1 VSGRRAAL
9 LIVAGAVL
17 LAAAYPPFPLPL
29 LSFVAVAPAV
39 LLLRSAIGTGDPVRA
54 FRWGVAYGAAS
65 QGAVLY
71 WIAIAL
77 WHFTHLSVLGFLAT
91 VAILAVYSGA
101 LFWLVA
107 RSALRARVP
116 LWVAFPIAWTAL
128 EWWVGHQGDI
138 RFPWLGLGTS
148 LADAPLLVQWAD
160 LAGARGVTLW
170 LAWCNVML
178 VEAALAWGR
187 PRSPGG
193 RRAALWRGGAV
204 AASALLAVGY
214 GTWRTRTLPVR
225 DVGVVGMIQPNEG
238 FDEKW
243 ERPADSVMGQ
253 LLDLSRRVHA
263 LARPDLIVWP
273 EAAMPGYLQGRPD
286 WDVAIAGLVRERH
299 TPLLAGGLFAEL
311 REDGSDA
318 RFNAAF
324 FFDSTGRW
332 RPHPVY
338 GKRYLVPV
346 TERVPF
352 FPVRWFRRV
361 PGLARW
367 SGGFARGRELPV
379 YRAGLGSFGVI
390 ICYESAFEDL
400 PRRYRRAG
408 ADFLVNITND
418 AWFGRTTAPAQHAS
432 HLVLRAIET
441 RMGVARAANSGI
453 SQFVDPLGHAYA
465 STALETK
472 AVVADRL
479 RTTDVT
485 TLYVRWGD
493 WVGMLVVLATLGL
506 AGLALIW
513 RRPPGA

>member
-1 VSGRRAAL
+1 MSGRRAGL
-9 LIVAGAVL
+9 LIAAGAVV

-29 LSFVAVAPAV
+29 LSFVALAPAV
-39 LLLRSAIGTGDPVRA
+39 LLLRAAIAAEDAGRA
-54 FRWGVAYGAAS
+54 FRWGIAYGAAAH
-65 QGAVLY
+65 GLVLY
-71 WIAIAL
+71 WIAVAL
-77 WHFTHLSVLGFLAT
+77 WHFTRLSALGFLAT
-91 VAILAVYSGA
+91 IAILAVYTGA
-101 LFWLVA
+101 LFWLVTA
-107 RSALRARVP
+107 AVSRVRVP
-116 LWVAFPIAWTAL
+116 LWVALPLTWTAL
-128 EWWVGHQGDI
+128 EWWIGHQGDI

-148 LADAPLLVQWAD
+148 LADAPPLIQWAD
-160 LAGARGVTLW
+160 LAGARGITLW

-187 PRSPGG
+187 RTANGDG
-193 RRAALWRGGAV
+193 RRAALWRASAV
-204 AASALLAVGY
+204 ALSLLLAFGY
-214 GTWRTRTLPVR
+214 GAWRTRTLVVR

-243 ERPADSVMGQ
+243 ERPADSVMGK
-253 LLDLSRRVHA
+253 LLDLSRRVYA
-263 LARPDLIVWP
+263 LARPDLMVWP

-286 WDVAIAGLVRERH
+286 WDAAIAQLVRERH

-311 REDGSDA
+311 HEDGSDD
-318 RFNAAF
+318 RYNAAF

-332 RPHPVY
+332 RPYPVY

-352 FPVRWFRRV
+352 FPVRWFRRI

-379 YRAGLGSFGVI
+379 YATAMGRFGVI

-400 PRRYRRAG
+400 SRRYRRAG

-418 AWFGRTTAPAQHAS
+418 AWFGRTTAPSQHAS

-453 SQFVDPLGHAYA
+453 SQFVDPLGYAYA
-465 STALETK
+465 STALETE
-472 AVVADRL
+472 ALIADRL
-479 RTTDVT
+479 RTTDVI
-485 TLYVRWGD
+485 TLSVRWGD
-493 WVGMLVVLATLGL
+493 WVGMLAVLATLGL
-506 AGLALIW
+506 IALVL
-513 RRPPGA
+513 RRRTRPS